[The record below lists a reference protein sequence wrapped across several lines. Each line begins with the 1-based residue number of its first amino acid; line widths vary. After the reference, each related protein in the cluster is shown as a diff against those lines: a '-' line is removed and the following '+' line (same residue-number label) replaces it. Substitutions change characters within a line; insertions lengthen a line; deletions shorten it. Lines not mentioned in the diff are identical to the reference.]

1 MLPSNFPTGRLSV
14 SRPKDGW
21 LPAAL
26 KRWWTTY
33 GHCCAWLP
41 VTKRVRA
48 LPVSPATLCAAHPKV
63 AIAVGTTEPSVR
75 RTKVHA
81 AVDTLGHRLA
91 LRIILAAE
99 QDRWLQ
105 ESTLAATVQ
114 EAYGQNVEVAY
125 NGRRIQR
132 GESAEGARC
141 RASGLRW

>member
-1 MLPSNFPTGRLSV
+1 MAAGRFEAMVDDL
-14 SRPKDGW
+14 
-21 LPAAL
+21 
-26 KRWWTTY
+26 
-33 GHCCAWLP
+33 
-41 VTKRVRA
+41 RA
-48 LPVSPATLCAAHPKV
+48 LLRLAPSHQESPSAASFPSHTLRCTPESG
-63 AIAVGTTEPSVR
+63 IAVGTTGPSVR

-114 EAYGQNVEVAY
+114 EAYGQHVEVAY
-125 NGRRIQR
+125 NGPRIQR